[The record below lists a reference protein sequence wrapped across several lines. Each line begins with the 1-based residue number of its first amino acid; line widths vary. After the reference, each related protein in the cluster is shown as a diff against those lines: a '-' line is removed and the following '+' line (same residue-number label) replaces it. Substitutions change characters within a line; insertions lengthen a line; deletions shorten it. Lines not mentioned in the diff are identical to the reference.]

1 MTRMKVSIGQQID
14 HQIVFAGSFGVG
26 KTTALRAISDIP
38 VVNTDVQSLELTDA
52 HRASG
57 KTTTTVGYD
66 YGELRLPD
74 GTAIALVGLPGQG
87 RFHSIWDRLL
97 KRDTGVILW
106 VHTGRE
112 DALSECQQWL
122 NELEA
127 RNATGQL
134 CVALTRL
141 PTPAPEATLSQYRQL
156 VAQYNPYA
164 PVLAADPRKR
174 GHVLQA
180 VTMAVGSPRFE
191 AGARL

>member
-1 MTRMKVSIGQQID
+1 MNRTKIFIGQQID

-38 VVNTDVQSLELTDA
+38 VVNTDVQSLELTDL

-74 GTAIALVGLPGQG
+74 GTAIALLGLPGQG
-87 RFHSIWDRLL
+87 RFHAIWDKLL
-97 KRDTGVILW
+97 KRDTGVVLW
-106 VHTGRE
+106 VHTGRD
-112 DALSECQQWL
+112 DAMQECQHWL
-122 NELEA
+122 NELEE
-127 RNATGQL
+127 RKATAQL

-141 PTPAPEATLSQYRQL
+141 PTPTPETALSQYRQL

-174 GHVLQA
+174 GHVLQT
-180 VTMAVGSPRFE
+180 VTMAVGSPRFDVN
-191 AGARL
+191 A

>member
-1 MTRMKVSIGQQID
+1 MRRMKVSIGQQID

-26 KTTALRAISDIP
+26 KTTALRAISDTT
-38 VVNTDVQSLELTDA
+38 VVNTDVKSLELTEA
-52 HRASG
+52 HLAGG

-74 GTAIALVGLPGQG
+74 GTAIALIGLPGQE
-87 RFHSIWDRLL
+87 RFHAVWDRLL
-97 KRDTGVILW
+97 KRDTGVVLW
-106 VHTGRE
+106 VNTE
-112 DALSECQQWL
+112 MDAALGQCQQWL
-122 NELEA
+122 DELEVRKA
-127 RNATGQL
+127 AGQL

-141 PTPAPEATLSQYRQL
+141 PTPAPEAVLSQYRQL

-174 GHVLQA
+174 GHVMQA

-191 AGARL
+191 ASR